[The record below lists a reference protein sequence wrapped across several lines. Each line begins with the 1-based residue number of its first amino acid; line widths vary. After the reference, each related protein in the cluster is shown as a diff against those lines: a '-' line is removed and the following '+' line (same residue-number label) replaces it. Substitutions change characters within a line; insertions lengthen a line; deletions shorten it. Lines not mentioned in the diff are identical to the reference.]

1 MNKSTRITYA
11 AKGAS
16 VDLSTYGDQITVGL
30 EDTRIAF
37 DGISSSAM
45 QEAVSGYVRAFKW
58 SNTDDA
64 NATRWLEG
72 LAKTIEITMAERQAR
87 SNTEASE

>member
-16 VDLSTYGDQITVGL
+16 VDFSTYGDQITVAL
-30 EDTRIAF
+30 DDTRIAF

-58 SNTDDA
+58 NNTDDA

-72 LAKTIEITMAERQAR
+72 LAKTIETTLTERQER
-87 SNTEASE
+87 SNKEASK